1 MIYFTIMPM
10 QPKKDKLPKGL
21 SKDATV
27 INLVSRYLE
36 RAKKNLE
43 LMSIISELSK
53 NREAQKALKLSENYS
68 NDEWVIVTSYFA
80 MYHSALALLAKIG
93 YKSDTHTAT
102 IIALEKF
109 FVEKELIGQEY
120 LAMFKHAKDQI
131 NKQDIDNLSK
141 GKENREIAQYKVT
154 EAINLAIAEAS
165 MKNAYEFVN
174 KIRIII
180 DSLKIEN

>member
-10 QPKKDKLPKGL
+10 QPKKDKLPNGL

-27 INLVSRYLE
+27 TSLTSRYLE
-36 RAKKNLE
+36 RAEKNLE
-43 LMSIISELSK
+43 FMSIISELSK
-53 NREAQKALKLSENYS
+53 NKEVQKILKLPENYS
-68 NDEWVIVTSYFA
+68 NDEWIIIASYYS

-102 IIALEKF
+102 IFALEKF

-120 LAMFKHAKDQI
+120 LAMFKHSKDQL

-154 EAINLAIAEAS
+154 EAITRAIAEAS

-174 KIRIII
+174 KIRSIIE
-180 DSLKIEN
+180 SL

>member
-68 NDEWVIVTSYFA
+68 NDEWIVITSYYA
-80 MYHSALALLAKIG
+80 MYSSALALLAKIG

-102 IIALEKF
+102 IFGLDKF
-109 FVEKELIGQEY
+109 FLKKELIEPMY

-131 NKQDIDNLSK
+131 SEHDVDNLSR
-141 GKENREIAQYKVT
+141 GKENREKAQYKVT
-154 EAINLAIAEAS
+154 EATTRAIAEAS

-174 KIRIII
+174 KIRSII
-180 DSLKIEN
+180 DSLKIEK

>member
-36 RAKKNLE
+36 RAEKNLE

-53 NREAQKALKLSENYS
+53 NKEAQKALKLSENYS
-68 NDEWVIVTSYFA
+68 NDEWIVITSYYA
-80 MYHSALALLAKIG
+80 MYSSALALLAKIG

-102 IIALEKF
+102 IFGLDKF
-109 FVEKELIGQEY
+109 FLKKELIEPMY

-131 NKQDIDNLSK
+131 SEHDVDNLSR
-141 GKENREIAQYKVT
+141 GKENREKAQYKVT
-154 EAINLAIAEAS
+154 EATTRAIAEAS

-174 KIRIII
+174 KIRSII
-180 DSLKIEN
+180 DSLKTEN

>member
-36 RAKKNLE
+36 RAEKNLE

-53 NREAQKALKLSENYS
+53 NKEAQKALKLSENYS
-68 NDEWVIVTSYFA
+68 NDEWIVITSYYA
-80 MYHSALALLAKIG
+80 MYSSALALLAKIG

-102 IIALEKF
+102 IFGLDKF
-109 FVEKELIGQEY
+109 FLKKELIEPMY

-131 NKQDIDNLSK
+131 SEHDVDNLSR
-141 GKENREIAQYKVT
+141 GKENREKAQYKVT
-154 EAINLAIAEAS
+154 EATTRAIAEAS

-174 KIRIII
+174 KIRSII
-180 DSLKIEN
+180 DSLKIEK

>member
-1 MIYFTIMPM
+1 MPM
-10 QPKKDKLPKGL
+10 HPKRDKLPSGL

-27 INLVSRYLE
+27 TKLVSKYLE
-36 RAKKNLE
+36 RADKNLE

-53 NREAQKALKLSENYS
+53 NKEAQKILKLPENYL
-68 NDEWVIVTSYFA
+68 NDEWLIITSYYS

-102 IIALEKF
+102 IFALEKF

-120 LAMFKHAKDQI
+120 FAMFKHAKDQL
-131 NKQDIDNLSK
+131 NKKDIDNLSK

-154 EAINLAIAEAS
+154 EAINHAIAEAS

-174 KIRIII
+174 KIKSIIEI
-180 DSLKIEN
+180 L